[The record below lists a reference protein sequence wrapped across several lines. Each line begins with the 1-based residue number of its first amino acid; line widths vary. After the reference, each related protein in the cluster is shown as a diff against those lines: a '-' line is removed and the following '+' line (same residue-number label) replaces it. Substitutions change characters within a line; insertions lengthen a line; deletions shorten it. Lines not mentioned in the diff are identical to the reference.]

1 MSGQPIT
8 PQLPNPPRP
17 SAAGRSRLLRQW
29 VGGVVAGLALVLSV
43 TLIPILFRWAIFP
56 GKPSMAWYASL
67 AILVGELVGFSEIT
81 TRYRDEPL
89 RAMFNRF
96 GISYLLVNGFL
107 SACAFGLM
115 RTYGDKILVGIN
127 GDPFLCAT
135 VAGFGAMVILR
146 SKLFVFRT
154 EDGREIP
161 IGPDLVIASILRIM
175 DRKIDRLRAAR
186 RQQLVFELAKR
197 IAAAAGT
204 DPNFD
209 NPNSFVL
216 ISLASFQNLST
227 EEKQEI
233 TETASKLQET
243 FKGRPTLFKAMV
255 LGFVVLDI
263 AGEENLSAIMQD
275 LEEYLLTSRA

>member
-8 PQLPNPPRP
+8 PQLATPPR
-17 SAAGRSRLLRQW
+17 SAAAGRIRLLRKW
-29 VGGVVAGLALVLSV
+29 VGGVFAGVSLLLSV
-43 TLIPILFRWAIFP
+43 TLVPIVFRWTVLP
-56 GKPSMAWYASL
+56 GNVSIAWYVSL
-67 AILVGELVGFSEIT
+67 AILFGELVGFSEIT

-107 SACAFGLM
+107 SACAFALM
-115 RTYGDKILVGIN
+115 RHYGDKILVGVKD
-127 GDPFLCAT
+127 DPFLCAT
-135 VAGFGAMVILR
+135 VAGFGAMVVLR

-154 EDGREIP
+154 EEGREIP

-175 DRKIDRLRAAR
+175 DRKIDRLRASR

-227 EEKQEI
+227 EEKQGI
-233 TETASKLQET
+233 TETSNQLQET

>member
-1 MSGQPIT
+1 MPDNTIKKPFDWPRSFRKWAGWLVASVALAFPVVAVPILLSST
-8 PQLPNPPRP
+8 NLPN
-17 SAAGRSRLLRQW
+17 
-29 VGGVVAGLALVLSV
+29 LS
-43 TLIPILFRWAIFP
+43 I
-56 GKPSMAWYASL
+56 AWYASL
-67 AILVGELVGFSEIT
+67 AILFGELVGFSEIT

-107 SACAFGLM
+107 SGCAFALM
-115 RTYGDKILVGIN
+115 RVYGDKILPGVK
-127 GDPFLCAT
+127 DPFLTAT
-135 VAGFGAMVILR
+135 IAGFGAMVVLR

-154 EDGREIP
+154 DDGKEIP
-161 IGPDLVIASILRIM
+161 IGPDLVITSILRIM
-175 DRKIDRLRAAR
+175 DRKIYRLRAAR

-197 IAAAAGT
+197 IAAAAGN
-204 DPNFD
+204 DPSFD
-209 NPNSFVL
+209 NPNNFIL

-233 TETASKLQET
+233 TETTNQLQEK

-263 AGEENLSAIMQD
+263 AGEDNLSAIMQD
-275 LEEYLLTSRA
+275 LEEYLLSPQT

>member
-1 MSGQPIT
+1 VADG
-8 PQLPNPPRP
+8 PQERP
-17 SAAGRSRLLRQW
+17 QGKWIRWVRRLRKWAGWLLAF
-29 VGGVVAGLALVLSV
+29 VAL
-43 TLIPILFRWAIFP
+43 LIPLTLLPLLSRWALLPAQVSI
-56 GKPSMAWYASL
+56 AWYASL
-67 AILVGELVGFSEIT
+67 AIVFGELVGFSEIT

-107 SACAFGLM
+107 SGCAFALM
-115 RTYGDKILVGIN
+115 RAYGDKILVGVKD
-127 GDPFLCAT
+127 DPLLTAI

-154 EDGREIP
+154 DDGKEVP

-197 IAAAAGT
+197 IADAAGSESS
-204 DPNFD
+204 FD

-227 EEKQEI
+227 EEKQQI
-233 TETASKLQET
+233 SETANQLQEK
-243 FKGRPTLFKAMV
+243 FKSRPTLLKAMI
-255 LGFVVLDI
+255 LGFVLLDI

-275 LEEYLLTSRA
+275 LEEYLLSSQT